1 METAD
6 VHAAAE
12 HRVSVLS
19 MQDDGTAARVAA
31 ALGRVPG
38 LRATAVEPLD
48 PQSRRIARECAA
60 VVIVGPDPV
69 PGDAISRIV
78 DDAAADARPVIAL
91 VGPARAAQP
100 PCPGVTL
107 ALDAQLGP
115 EHLATALRALLARQR
130 EVERLRGEMT
140 LAARFSGG
148 LRHEMERL
156 QDELQ
161 LAASVQREFLPRS
174 LPSIGRFTASALW
187 RPASYVSGDIYSVMR
202 LDEHHLGAFLLD
214 AVGHGVPA
222 ALLTLVISRG
232 LQTKQIDGN
241 AYRLLQPSESLAKVN
256 ADMVA
261 RGGKSTRF
269 ATAVYAVL
277 DTRTGRVAISSAGHL
292 PAIHARAD
300 GSLTMIEGVGS
311 LLGIFEGESYPQQEV
326 TLGPGEM
333 LLLYSDGF
341 EQAWPEAGQDPSE
354 PRMPNLVY
362 LDVFREALSAGSAQG
377 FADAVALRLDAVVRE
392 FPQTDDLTLVCIS
405 ADR

>member
-1 METAD
+1 VPSTA
-6 VHAAAE
+6 A
-12 HRVSVLS
+12 HRVAVVSL
-19 MQDDGTAARVAA
+19 QEDGTAARVAA
-31 ALGRVPG
+31 ALSG
-38 LRATAVEPLD
+38 LPDVQATALDPAD
-48 PQSRRIARECAA
+48 PQSRRVARESAA
-60 VVIVGPDPV
+60 VVVVGPDPV
-69 PGDAISRIV
+69 PGDALSRIV
-78 DDAAADARPVIAL
+78 DDAASEARPVIAL

-100 PCPGVTL
+100 PASGITL

-115 EHLATALRALLARQR
+115 DHLVTALRALLARQR
-130 EVERLRGEMT
+130 DFERLRGEMT

-174 LPSIGRFTASALW
+174 LPSVGPFSTAALW
-187 RPASYVSGDIYSVMR
+187 RPASYVSGDIYSVVR
-202 LDEHHLGAFLLD
+202 LDEHHIGAFLLD

-232 LQTKQIDGN
+232 LQTKEIDGN
-241 AYRLLQPSESLAKVN
+241 SYRILQPSESLAKVN
-256 ADMVA
+256 SDMVA

-277 DTRTGRVAISSAGHL
+277 DTRTGRVSISSAGHL

-300 GSLTMIEGVGS
+300 GSLEMIEGAGS
-311 LLGIFEGESYPQQEV
+311 LLGIFEGESYPQRELM
-326 TLGPGEM
+326 LGPGEM

-341 EQAWPEAGQDPSE
+341 EQAWPEPGQDPSE

-362 LDVFREALSAGSAQG
+362 VDVFRKALAAGTAQG

-405 ADR
+405 TGR

>member
-1 METAD
+1 METAIP
-6 VHAAAE
+6 HAATE
-12 HRVSVLS
+12 HRVAVLS
-19 MQDDGTAARVAA
+19 LQADGAAARVASA
-31 ALGRVPG
+31 
-38 LRATAVEPLD
+38 LRAAPGVNATVLD
-48 PQSRRIARECAA
+48 LADPASRRAARESAA
-60 VVIVGPDPV
+60 IVVVGPEPV
-69 PGDAISRIV
+69 PGDALSRIV

-91 VGPARAAQP
+91 VGAARASQP
-100 PCPGVTL
+100 PAGGVTL
-107 ALDAQLGP
+107 ALDAELGP
-115 EHLATALRALLARQR
+115 GHLATALRALLARQR

-174 LPSIGRFTASALW
+174 LPTVGRFSSAAIW

-232 LQTKQIDGN
+232 LQTKEIDGN
-241 AYRLLQPSESLAKVN
+241 AYRLLEPSESLAKVN

-277 DTRTGRVAISSAGHL
+277 DARTGRVSISSAGHL
-292 PAIHARAD
+292 PAVHARAD
-300 GSLTMIEGVGS
+300 GSLELIEGVGS
-311 LLGIFEGESYPQQEV
+311 LLGIFEGESYPQREL

-354 PRMPNLVY
+354 PRMPNLRY
-362 LDVFREALSAGSAQG
+362 LDVFREALAAGDARS
-377 FADAVALRLDAVVRE
+377 FADAVALRLDAVVKE

-405 ADR
+405 AGR

>member
-1 METAD
+1 METAA
-6 VHAAAE
+6 VHSATA
-12 HRVSVLS
+12 HRVAILS
-19 MQDDGTAARVAA
+19 LQDDGTASRVAA
-31 ALGRVPG
+31 ALSVLPEVHAIA
-38 LRATAVEPLD
+38 LDPAD
-48 PQSRRIARECAA
+48 PQSRRAARESAA
-60 VVIVGPDPV
+60 VIIVGPDPS
-69 PGDAISRIV
+69 PGDALSRII
-78 DDAAADARPVIAL
+78 DDAASDARPVIAL

-100 PCPGVTL
+100 PADGVTL
-107 ALDAQLGP
+107 ALDVQLGP

-174 LPSIGRFTASALW
+174 LPSIGRFSASALW

-232 LQTKQIDGN
+232 LQTKEIDGN
-241 AYRLLQPSESLAKVN
+241 SYRILQPSESLSKVN

-277 DTRTGRVAISSAGHL
+277 DTRTGRVSISSAGHL

-300 GSLTMIEGVGS
+300 GSLEMIEGVGS
-311 LLGIFEGESYPQQEV
+311 LLGIFEGESYPQQEF

-341 EQAWPEAGQDPSE
+341 EQAWPEPGQDPSE

-362 LDVFREALSAGSAQG
+362 LDVFREALAAGSAQG
-377 FADAVALRLDAVVRE
+377 FADAVAMRLDGVIRE

-405 ADR
+405 AGR

>member
-1 METAD
+1 MPSTA
-6 VHAAAE
+6 A
-12 HRVSVLS
+12 HRVAVVSL
-19 MQDDGTAARVAA
+19 QEDGTAARVAA
-31 ALGRVPG
+31 ALSG
-38 LRATAVEPLD
+38 LPDVQATALDPAD
-48 PQSRRIARECAA
+48 PQSRRVARESAA
-60 VVIVGPDPV
+60 VVVVGPDPV
-69 PGDAISRIV
+69 PGDALSRIV
-78 DDAAADARPVIAL
+78 DDAASEARPVIAL

-100 PCPGVTL
+100 PASGITL

-115 EHLATALRALLARQR
+115 DHLVTALRALLARQR
-130 EVERLRGEMT
+130 DFERLRGEMT

-174 LPSIGRFTASALW
+174 LPSVGPFSTAALW
-187 RPASYVSGDIYSVMR
+187 RPASYVSGDIYSVVR
-202 LDEHHLGAFLLD
+202 LDEHHIGAFLLD

-232 LQTKQIDGN
+232 LQTKEIDGN
-241 AYRLLQPSESLAKVN
+241 SYRILQPSESLAKVN
-256 ADMVA
+256 SDMVA

-277 DTRTGRVAISSAGHL
+277 DTRTGRVSISSAGHL

-300 GSLTMIEGVGS
+300 GSLEMIEGAGS
-311 LLGIFEGESYPQQEV
+311 LLGIFEGESYPQRELM
-326 TLGPGEM
+326 LGPGEM

-341 EQAWPEAGQDPSE
+341 EQAWPEPGQDPSE

-362 LDVFREALSAGSAQG
+362 VDVFRQALAAGTAQG

-405 ADR
+405 AGR

>member
-1 METAD
+1 MQT
-6 VHAAAE
+6 AAAHSATG
-12 HRVSVLS
+12 HRVAVVSV
-19 MQDDGTAARVAA
+19 QDDGTAARVAA
-31 ALGRVPG
+31 ALGG
-38 LRATAVEPLD
+38 LADVHAVALD
-48 PQSRRIARECAA
+48 PADPHARRAARESAA
-60 VVIVGPDPV
+60 LIIVGPDPV
-69 PGDAISRIV
+69 LGDALSRIV
-78 DDAAADARPVIAL
+78 DDAASDARPVIAL

-100 PCPGVTL
+100 PVQGVTL
-107 ALDAQLGP
+107 ALDVHLGP

-140 LAARFSGG
+140 QAARFSGG

-174 LPSIGRFTASALW
+174 LPSIGRFSASALW

-232 LQTKQIDGN
+232 LQTKEIDGN
-241 AYRLLQPSESLAKVN
+241 SYRILQPSESLAKVN

-269 ATAVYAVL
+269 ATAVYSVI
-277 DTRTGRVAISSAGHL
+277 DTRTGRVSISSAGHL

-300 GSLTMIEGVGS
+300 GSLEMVEGAGS
-311 LLGIFEGESYPQQEV
+311 LLGIFEGESYPQHELA
-326 TLGPGEM
+326 LGPGEM

-341 EQAWPEAGQDPSE
+341 EQAWPEPGQDPSE
-354 PRMPNLVY
+354 PRMPNMVY
-362 LDVFREALSAGSAQG
+362 LDVFREALAAGSAQG

-405 ADR
+405 AGR

>member
-1 METAD
+1 META
-6 VHAAAE
+6 AAHSATTR
-12 HRVSVLS
+12 RVAIVSL
-19 MQDDGTAARVAA
+19 QGDGTAAHVAA
-31 ALGRVPG
+31 ALSAVPDVC
-38 LRATAVEPLD
+38 ATALDLAD
-48 PQSRRIARECAA
+48 PQCRRTARESAA
-60 VVIVGPDPV
+60 VVVVGPDPV
-69 PGDAISRIV
+69 PGDALSRII
-78 DDAAADARPVIAL
+78 DDAASDARPVIAL

-100 PCPGVTL
+100 PASGVTL
-107 ALDAQLGP
+107 ALDAQAGP

-140 LAARFSGG
+140 VAARFSGG

-174 LPSIGRFTASALW
+174 LPSVGPFSTSALW
-187 RPASYVSGDIYSVMR
+187 RPASYVSGDIYSVVR
-202 LDEHHLGAFLLD
+202 LDEHHIGAFLLD

-232 LQTKQIDGN
+232 LQTKEIDGN
-241 AYRLLQPSESLAKVN
+241 AYRLLEPSESLAKVN

-277 DTRTGRVAISSAGHL
+277 DTRTGRVSISSAGHL

-300 GSLTMIEGVGS
+300 GSLEMVEGAGS
-311 LLGIFEGESYPQQEV
+311 LLGIFEGESYPQRQV
-326 TLGPGEM
+326 TIGPGDM

-341 EQAWPEAGQDPSE
+341 EQAWPEPGQDPSE
-354 PRMPNLVY
+354 PRMPNMVY
-362 LDVFREALSAGSAQG
+362 LDVFREALAAGSAQG

-405 ADR
+405 AGR

>member
-1 METAD
+1 MDTAA
-6 VHAAAE
+6 VHSTARY
-12 HRVSVLS
+12 RVAVVSL
-19 MQDDGTAARVAA
+19 QDDGASARVAA
-31 ALGRVPG
+31 ALGAVPDVHASA
-38 LRATAVEPLD
+38 LDPAD
-48 PQSRRIARECAA
+48 PQSRRIAREASA
-60 VVIVGPDPV
+60 IVIVGPDPV
-69 PGDAISRIV
+69 PGDALSRIV
-78 DDAAADARPVIAL
+78 DDAASDARPVISL

-100 PCPGVTL
+100 PAAGVTL
-107 ALDAQLGP
+107 ALEAQLGP
-115 EHLATALRALLARQR
+115 EHLATALRAVLARQR

-174 LPSIGRFTASALW
+174 LPSIGRFSSAALW

-232 LQTKQIDGN
+232 LQTKEIDGN
-241 AYRLLQPSESLAKVN
+241 AYRLLEPSESLSKVN
-256 ADMVA
+256 TDMLT

-277 DTRTGRVAISSAGHL
+277 DTRTGRVSISSAGHL

-300 GSLTMIEGVGS
+300 GSMEMIEGVGS
-311 LLGIFEGESYPQQEV
+311 LLGIFDGESYPQQEL
-326 TLGPGEM
+326 TLGPGDM

-354 PRMPNLVY
+354 PRLPNLVY
-362 LDVFREALSAGSAQG
+362 LDVFREALAAGDAHG

-405 ADR
+405 AGR

>member
-1 METAD
+1 METVA
-6 VHAAAE
+6 VHSSTTHRVAVVSLQGDGAAA
-12 HRVSVLS
+12 
-19 MQDDGTAARVAA
+19 QVAA
-31 ALGRVPG
+31 ALGAMPG
-38 LRATAVEPLD
+38 VQATALDPAD
-48 PQSRRIARECAA
+48 PQSRRAARESAA
-60 VVIVGPDPV
+60 VVIVGPDPM
-69 PGDAISRIV
+69 PGDALSRIV
-78 DDAAADARPVIAL
+78 EDAASDARPVIAL

-100 PCPGVTL
+100 PAPGITL

-115 EHLATALRALLARQR
+115 DHLATALRALLARQPD
-130 EVERLRGEMT
+130 VERLRGEMT

-174 LPSIGRFTASALW
+174 IPSVDRFTAAALW
-187 RPASYVSGDIYSVMR
+187 RPASYVSGDIYNVMR
-202 LDEHHLGAFLLD
+202 LDEHHVGAFLLD

-232 LQTKQIDGN
+232 LQTKEIEGKS
-241 AYRLLQPSESLAKVN
+241 YRLLEPSESLAKVN
-256 ADMVA
+256 TDMMV

-277 DTRTGRVAISSAGHL
+277 DTRTGRVSISSAGHL

-300 GSLTMIEGVGS
+300 GSLDMVEGVGS
-311 LLGIFEGESYPQQEV
+311 LLGIFEGESYPQQEL
-326 TLGPGEM
+326 TLAPGEM

-341 EQAWPEAGQDPSE
+341 EQAWPDAGQDPSE
-354 PRMPNLVY
+354 PRLPNLVY
-362 LDVFREALSAGSAQG
+362 LDVFREALAAGDARG
-377 FADAVALRLDAVVRE
+377 FADAVALRLDAVVKE

-405 ADR
+405 ASR